1 MSRAVDGEPVRLVFD
16 ASRCDGFGM
25 CAVVC
30 PELITLDRWGFADAS
45 RQAIS
50 DAVLRRKAARAVRC
64 CPRGALTLSAV
75 PDAGRA
81 PGAATMSA

>member
-1 MSRAVDGEPVRLVFD
+1 MSRPQEDVVRFVFD

-30 PELITLDRWGFADAS
+30 PELITLDRWGYADAS
-45 RQAIS
+45 PKPIA
-50 DAVLRRKAARAVRC
+50 DPVLRRKAARAARC
-64 CPRGALTLSAV
+64 CPKGALSLVADV

-81 PGAATMSA
+81 AGAATMSS

>member
-1 MSRAVDGEPVRLVFD
+1 MSKPDEHEVQIVFD

-45 RQAIS
+45 RQPIA
-50 DAVLRRKAARAVRC
+50 DPRLQRKAARAVRC
-64 CPRGALTLSAV
+64 CPKGALTLADV

-81 PGAATMSA
+81 AGAATMSA

>member
-1 MSRAVDGEPVRLVFD
+1 MSRAADEQVRIVFD

-30 PELITLDRWGFADAS
+30 PELITLDRWGFADVS
-45 RQAIS
+45 RRPIS
-50 DAVLRRKAARAVRC
+50 DPALRRKAARAVRC
-64 CPRGALTLSAV
+64 CPKGALTLAAV

-81 PGAATMSA
+81 SGADKMSA